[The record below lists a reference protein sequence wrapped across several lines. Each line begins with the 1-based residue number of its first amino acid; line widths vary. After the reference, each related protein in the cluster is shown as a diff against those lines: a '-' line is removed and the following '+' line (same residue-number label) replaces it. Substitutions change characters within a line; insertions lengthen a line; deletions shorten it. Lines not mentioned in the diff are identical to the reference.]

1 MVELTS
7 QLWNPA
13 RHIAQVP
20 PAAGANPLAF
30 NLSFL
35 RSTRHSPVQPVIA
48 SEARQ
53 SRWRRRYRPGNRS
66 RVTSLFARTNH
77 VRVRPP
83 TQSLRAKRGN
93 LVGVG
98 DVVQATALPR
108 RLVPRDGK
116 LNTRETLA
124 ARSASEKA
132 GVAKT
137 FRLVI
142 KENQP
147 APSIQSRLQT
157 SQGLFDRES
166 RPAMHPPQA
175 TSDNAAHRTAL
186 VCAAHPRPP
195 GPRQHTD
202 RCSPTAS
209 SVKRTGSVLSCHPGT

>member
-1 MVELTS
+1 MTVLYFITCSEYWRIHNIDIYLALSYPAAPVTTPWTPFLVNAQRPKSTSNHPQPRFSAPAISSGPRQFFSLGWHAQHRHRCRYGMVELTS

-53 SRWRRRYRPGNRS
+53 SRWRRRHRPGNRS
-66 RVTSLFARTNH
+66 RVTSLLARTNL

-98 DVVQATALPR
+98 DIVQAT
-108 RLVPRDGK
+108 G
-116 LNTRETLA
+116 A
-124 ARSASEKA
+124 ASLLS
-132 GVAKT
+132 
-137 FRLVI
+137 
-142 KENQP
+142 
-147 APSIQSRLQT
+147 
-157 SQGLFDRES
+157 SQG
-166 RPAMHPPQA
+166 P
-175 TSDNAAHRTAL
+175 TSSACAH
-186 VCAAHPRPP
+186 
-195 GPRQHTD
+195 QHSH
-202 RCSPTAS
+202 CE
-209 SVKRTGSVLSCHPGT
+209 